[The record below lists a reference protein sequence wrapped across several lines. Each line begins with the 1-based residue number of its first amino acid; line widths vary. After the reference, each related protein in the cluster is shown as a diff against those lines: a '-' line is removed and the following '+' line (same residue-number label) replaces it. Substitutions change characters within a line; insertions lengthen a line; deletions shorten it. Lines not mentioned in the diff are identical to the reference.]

1 MPTIFVIMLK
11 DLKQFV
17 NDRRALAMSLLI
29 PFFLML
35 IIGGVFG
42 SFSNSG
48 STSKIDTPIFV
59 EDQGATAQQLL
70 KSLQQVPNLNL
81 EMKTSAADAR
91 KPVEDG
97 DRSAAIIIPAGVS
110 TAVEQGKAAKVT
122 VYTSPSSQD
131 YRAIVVQ
138 SAMDNVIQN
147 YTAAHIAGQVAA
159 NAVQA
164 NGGTADSATVAAQAS
179 QQAAQQLSQ
188 QPLLSIETQKAT
200 QTTHDS
206 SYNQVVPGYAI
217 MFALFAVG
225 GGIESILAEKEAGV
239 WKRLL
244 IAPISRWALLGGKLL
259 AHFIIG
265 VVQIGLL
272 FIAGRIFFGINVG
285 SLPGVILLIIV
296 TALATTALG
305 MLLVSVVK
313 TRQQL
318 QPITTIVVLAFSALG
333 GSWWPLFLMPN
344 WLQQVAKVTLN
355 GWAMVGFNNLM
366 IFGKGFMSVVPSLL
380 ALVVYSAVCF
390 GLAIRFFR
398 FQEAS

>member
-1 MPTIFVIMLK
+1 
-11 DLKQFV
+11 
-17 NDRRALAMSLLI
+17 
-29 PFFLML
+29 
-35 IIGGVFG
+35 
-42 SFSNSG
+42 
-48 STSKIDTPIFV
+48 
-59 EDQGATAQQLL
+59 
-70 KSLQQVPNLNL
+70 
-81 EMKTSAADAR
+81 
-91 KPVEDG
+91 
-97 DRSAAIIIPAGVS
+97 
-110 TAVEQGKAAKVT
+110 
-122 VYTSPSSQD
+122 
-131 YRAIVVQ
+131 
-138 SAMDNVIQN
+138 
-147 YTAAHIAGQVAA
+147 
-159 NAVQA
+159 
-164 NGGTADSATVAAQAS
+164 
-179 QQAAQQLSQ
+179 
-188 QPLLSIETQKAT
+188 
-200 QTTHDS
+200 
-206 SYNQVVPGYAI
+206 

-265 VVQIGLL
+265 VVQISLL

-285 SLPGVILLIIV
+285 SVPGVILLIIV

-355 GWAMVGFNNLM
+355 GWAMIGFNNLM
-366 IFGKGFMSVVPSLL
+366 IFGKGFTSVLPSLL
-380 ALVVYSAVCF
+380 ALVVYSAICF
-390 GLAIRFFR
+390 GLAIRFFH

>member
-48 STSKIDTPIFV
+48 STSSIDTPIFV

-70 KSLQQVPNLNL
+70 KALHQVPNLNL
-81 EMKTSAADAR
+81 ETKTSVADAR

-97 DRSAAIIIPAGVS
+97 DRSAAIIIPAGLS
-110 TAVEQGKAAKVT
+110 AAVEQGKAATVT
-122 VYTSPSSQD
+122 VVTSPSSQD
-131 YRAIVVQ
+131 YRALVIQ
-138 SAMDNVIQN
+138 SVMDNVLQN

-159 NAVQA
+159 SAVQA
-164 NGGTADSATVAAQAS
+164 NGGTTDPATVASQAS
-179 QQAAQQLSQ
+179 QQAADQLSQ

-333 GSWWPLFLMPN
+333 GSWWPLFLMPD

-355 GWAMVGFNNLM
+355 GWAMIGFNNLM

-380 ALVVYSAVCF
+380 ALVAYSAICF

>member
-42 SFSNSG
+42 TFSDSG

-59 EDQGATAQQLL
+59 EDQGPITQQLL
-70 KSLQQVPNLNL
+70 TALQQMPNLNL
-81 EMKTSAADAR
+81 ETKTSAADAR

-110 TAVEQGKAAKVT
+110 AAIEQGNAAKIT
-122 VYTSPSSQD
+122 VITSPSSQD
-131 YRAIVVQ
+131 FRAVVVQ
-138 SAMDNVIQN
+138 SVVDNVIQN
-147 YTAAHIAGQVAA
+147 FTAARIAGTVAA
-159 NAVQA
+159 DAVQA
-164 NGGTADSATVAAQAS
+164 NGGTADPATVASQAS

-188 QPLLSIETQKAT
+188 RPLLTIETQKAT

-244 IAPISRWALLGGKLL
+244 IAPVSRWALLGGKLL
-259 AHFIIG
+259 ANFLIG
-265 VVQIGLL
+265 VVQITLL
-272 FIAGRIFFGINVG
+272 FVAGRVFFGINVG
-285 SLPGVILLIIV
+285 SLPGVALLIIV

-313 TRQQL
+313 TRKQL
-318 QPITTIVVLAFSALG
+318 QPITTIVVLSFSALG

-344 WLQQVAKVTLN
+344 WLQQLSKVTLN
-355 GWAMVGFNNLM
+355 GWAMIGFNNLM
-366 IFGKGFMSVVPSLL
+366 IFDKGFMSVVPSLF
-380 ALVVYSAVCF
+380 ALVAYSAICF
-390 GLAIRFFR
+390 ALAIRVFR

>member
-1 MPTIFVIMLK
+1 MPTVFVIMRK

-42 SFSNSG
+42 SFSNTG

-70 KSLQQVPNLNL
+70 KTLQQVPNLNL

-91 KPVEDG
+91 KPVENG
-97 DRSAAIIIPAGVS
+97 DRSAAIIVPAGLS
-110 TAVEQGKAAKVT
+110 AAVEQGKAAMVT
-122 VYTSPSSQD
+122 VVTSPSSQD
-131 YRAIVVQ
+131 YRALVVQ
-138 SAMDNVIQN
+138 SAMDNVLQN

-159 NAVQA
+159 SAVQA
-164 NGGTADSATVAAQAS
+164 NGGTADPARVASQAS
-179 QQAAQQLSQ
+179 QQAAEQLNK
-188 QPLLSIETQKAT
+188 QPLLSIKTQKAT
-200 QTTHDS
+200 QTMHDS

-285 SLPGVILLIIV
+285 SLPGVVLLIIV

-355 GWAMVGFNNLM
+355 GWAMIGFNNLM
-366 IFGKGFMSVVPSLL
+366 IFGKGFTSVLPSLL
-380 ALVVYSAVCF
+380 ALVVYSAICF

>member
-35 IIGGVFG
+35 IIGTVFG
-42 SFSNSG
+42 SFSDTG

-59 EDQGATAQQLL
+59 EDQGATAQQLF
-70 KSLQQVPNLNL
+70 KTLQQVPNLNL

-97 DRSAAIIIPAGVS
+97 DRSAAIIIPAGLS
-110 TAVEQGKAAKVT
+110 AAAEQGKAATVT
-122 VYTSPSSQD
+122 VVTSPSSQD

-138 SAMDNVIQN
+138 SMMDNVLQN

-159 NAVQA
+159 SAVQA
-164 NGGTADSATVAAQAS
+164 NGGTADPATVASQAS
-179 QQAAQQLSQ
+179 QQAADQLSQ

-333 GSWWPLFLMPN
+333 GSWWPLFLMPD
-344 WLQQVAKVTLN
+344 WLQQVAKITLN
-355 GWAMVGFNNLM
+355 GWAMIGFNNLM
-366 IFGKGFMSVVPSLL
+366 IFDKGFTSVLPSLL
-380 ALVVYSAVCF
+380 ALVVYSAICF

-398 FQEAS
+398 FQEAN